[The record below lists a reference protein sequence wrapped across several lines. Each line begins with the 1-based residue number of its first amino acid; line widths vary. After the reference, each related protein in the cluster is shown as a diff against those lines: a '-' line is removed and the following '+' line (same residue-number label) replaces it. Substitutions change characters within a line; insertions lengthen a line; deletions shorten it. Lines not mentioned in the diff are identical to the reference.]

1 MSLVNLNISYLP
13 YHIEELTTLLND
25 LKPNVKVM
33 GITESRLNN
42 KKEPMN
48 SLNLPSD
55 DILLVKVVL
64 FFTFLKNLTV
74 KAEMTESIQG

>member
-1 MSLVNLNISYLP
+1 MSLLHLNISYLP
-13 YHIEELTTLLND
+13 YNIEELTTLLND
-25 LKPNVKVM
+25 LKPNVKVI

-55 DILLVKVVL
+55 NMHLVKVVL

-74 KAEMTESIQG
+74 KAEMTENIQG

>member
-55 DILLVKVVL
+55 NILLVKVVL

>member
-1 MSLVNLNISYLP
+1 MSLLHLNISYLP
-13 YHIEELTTLLND
+13 YNIEELTTLLND
-25 LKPNVKVM
+25 LKPNVKVI

-55 DILLVKVVL
+55 NILLVKVVL

-74 KAEMTESIQG
+74 KNEMTENIQG

>member
-1 MSLVNLNISYLP
+1 MSLLHLNISYLP
-13 YHIEELTTLLND
+13 YNIEELTTLLND
-25 LKPNVKVM
+25 LKPNVKVI

-55 DILLVKVVL
+55 NILLVKVVL
-64 FFTFLKNLTV
+64 FFTFRKNLTV
-74 KAEMTESIQG
+74 KTEMTENIQG